1 MKQNI
6 ILPNS
11 AGLKEAYIAILKT
24 AYYDNRDVY
33 FFHEYIKM
41 IQTECGISPESA
53 EGRCK
58 QLSSLRLL
66 IYVNSGLS
74 GHNYKLCVFYKNENN
89 EVIYINNWLE
99 ASQFIETQFT
109 DIIQNEFVQIRKMNI
124 EAMLSS
130 VRYEREYEKTEQTM
144 NLLGAGSII
153 KSDSEDVIKS
163 EFKTLNKCSG
173 FDSSGFG
180 EDI

>member
-1 MKQNI
+1 MKQTI

-11 AGLKEAYIAILKT
+11 AGLKEAYTAIIKT
-24 AYYDNRDVY
+24 AYYDNKDVY

-41 IQTECGISPESA
+41 VQTECGISPEAA

-74 GHNYKLCVFYKNENN
+74 GHNYKLCIFYKNENK
-89 EVIYINNWLE
+89 EIIYINNWLE

-109 DIIQNEFVQIRKMNI
+109 DIIQNEFVQIRNMNI
-124 EAMLSS
+124 EATLSS
-130 VRYEREYEKTEQTM
+130 VRFEHEHEEAEELM
-144 NLLGAGSII
+144 NYLSAGSVI
-153 KSDSEDVIKS
+153 KSDSEDIIKS
-163 EFKTLNKCSG
+163 EFKTTKNISAL
-173 FDSSGFG
+173 DSSVFG
-180 EDI
+180 KE